1 MLCPWAMTQTLFALL
16 EGNWCYKRMRRMW
29 SFLFVFLSCL
39 TLLPPTIAGVGRWG
53 TTRRL
58 LPDTP
63 SSILV
68 SPDFRI
74 VRKYIYSFY
83 ESPGSVILYRRTK
96 WAKAHRNLGNWFL
109 STCRNSAFFADRTKL
124 PLCGISVYLFLAWVW
139 DLHKD
144 RLQPVMADIFIG
156 QK

>member
-16 EGNWCYKRMRRMW
+16 EGNWCYKRMRRIW

-53 TTRRL
+53 MTRHL

-63 SSILV
+63 GSILV

-74 VRKYIYSFY
+74 VRKCIYSFY
-83 ESPGSVILYRRTK
+83 ESPGSIILYRRTK
-96 WAKAHRNLGNWFL
+96 WTKAHRNLGNWFL
-109 STCRNSAFFADRTKL
+109 STCRNSVFFADRTKL
-124 PLCGISVYLFLAWVW
+124 PLCWISVCLFLAWVW
-139 DLHKD
+139 DLYKD
-144 RLQPVMADIFIG
+144 RLQPVMAGIFIG